1 MRIEQQVYSAI
12 AYRGTSLAAIAR
24 ELGMSKQNLHKKLG
38 RNTLK
43 KEELCKIAKILG
55 GQYLSY
61 FYFSKD
67 AMIGDAK
74 EMKREKG

>member
-1 MRIEQQVYSAI
+1 MRIDQQVYSAI
-12 AYRGTSLAAIAR
+12 AYRGTSLAAVAR
-24 ELGMSKQNLHKKLG
+24 QIGMSKQNLQKKLE

-43 KEELCKIAKILG
+43 KEELCEIAKILG

-67 AMIGDAK
+67 AMIGDI
-74 EMKREKG
+74 KRNVS

>member
-1 MRIEQQVYSAI
+1 MKVDQQLYLAI
-12 AYRGTSLAAIAR
+12 AYKGTNVAAIAR
-24 ELGMSKQNLHKKLG
+24 KMGMTRQNLQKKID

-43 KEELCKIAKILG
+43 KEELSKIGKILG

-67 AMIGDAK
+67 VKIGDIK
-74 EMKREKG
+74 INER

>member
-1 MRIEQQVYSAI
+1 MRVEQQVYLAL

-24 ELGMSKQNLHKKLG
+24 TLGMSKQNLQKKLI

-61 FYFSKD
+61 FYFPKD
-67 AMIGDAK
+67 TMIGDTK
-74 EMKREKG
+74 QMKSEK

>member
-1 MRIEQQVYSAI
+1 MRIEQQVYLAL
-12 AYRGTSLAAIAR
+12 AYRETSLATIAR
-24 ELGMSKQNLHKKLG
+24 EMGMSKQNLQKKLQ

-67 AMIGDAK
+67 AMIGDI
-74 EMKREKG
+74 KRM